1 MNKDM
6 RREFATSEELV
17 AYLQT
22 QFPTATAR
30 DNNVSTTIGGRKAAQ
45 ELLEQVNPSKYAS
58 SRNYLTG
65 AVTRLSP
72 YIRYGAL
79 SLAEIRDY
87 IQAQVQQK
95 DEASKLIN
103 ELGWR
108 DYWQRLYIELGN
120 DIWLDREPYKT
131 GYTSKNYA
139 EVLPDDIASG
149 TTKLVCI
156 DSFSQQLR
164 ETGYLHNHARL
175 WLASYIVHW
184 RSISWQA
191 GAVWFLQ
198 HLLDGDP
205 ASNNLSWQWVA
216 STFSQK
222 PYFFNRENLER
233 HTEGVYCRQ
242 CPFYGSCDFE
252 GSYEKLQ
259 NQLFPQGEFYRST
272 PQKHRP
278 KNPQRPRA

>member
-6 RREFATSEELV
+6 RREFANSEELI
-17 AYLQT
+17 AYLQAEFPQAT
-22 QFPTATAR
+22 QR
-30 DNNVSTTIGGRKAAQ
+30 DDRISQTIGGRKAAQ
-45 ELLEQVNPSKYAS
+45 ALLEQVNPAQYAS
-58 SRNYLTG
+58 SRNFLTG

-72 YIRYGAL
+72 YIRYGVL
-79 SLAEIRDY
+79 NLAEIRDRLLK
-87 IQAQVQQK
+87 QVQQK
-95 DEASKLIN
+95 AEATKLIN

-108 DYWQRLYIELGN
+108 DYWQRLYTQLG
-120 DIWLDREPYKT
+120 DGIWQDRDAYKT
-131 GYTSKNYA
+131 GYAPENYA
-139 EVLPDDIASG
+139 EVLPDDITNG
-149 TTKLVCI
+149 TTKLFCI
-156 DSFSQQLR
+156 DSFSDQLR
-164 ETGYLHNHARL
+164 ATGYLHNHARL
-175 WLASYIVHW
+175 WLAAYIVHW
-184 RSISWQA
+184 RSIRWQA

-242 CPFYGSCDFE
+242 CPLYGSCDFE
-252 GSYEKLQ
+252 GSYEELQ
-259 NQLFPQGEFYRST
+259 IKLFPQGEFYQPT

-278 KNPQRPRA
+278 KNSQRRRA